1 MKKRTENARPGA
13 DRKPPASGYVKPK
26 LKKYGDLRALTAAKG
41 SSRRD
46 GGQPKTWNSGGF

>member
-46 GGQPKTWNSGGF
+46 GGQPKTWNIGRF